1 MDAAPPIWRE
11 ARFGGELRALRRSGL
26 LDGVGSEGRGLPVL
40 LVPGLFAPD
49 SSLTFLARYLKH
61 HGFRPRRAGIASNV
75 DCSER
80 EMERLTLR
88 VKRAAAE
95 AGSRVAIIGHSR
107 GGIFA
112 RTLAVRHPELVASVM
127 CLGSPLVDPLANI
140 HPFLHLQLELIARL
154 GDRRVPRFASH
165 ACVDAGVL
173 DQLEQIAEHYPV
185 VRSLVRRVRE
195 SPREECCQRFWEDS
209 RAPIPEQTAYVS
221 VYSRSD
227 GVVSPAACLDPAAR
241 HIEVQSSHC
250 GMAWNVDVFRALL
263 PRLRDVAEQE
273 RRPRTPRRPALRAV
287 A

>member
-1 MDAAPPIWRE
+1 MDAAPQIWRE
-11 ARFGGELRALRRSGL
+11 ARLGSELRALRRSRL
-26 LDGVGSEGRGLPVL
+26 LETRSGAGRDLPVL
-40 LVPGLFAPD
+40 LIPGLLAPD
-49 SSLTFLARYLKH
+49 RTLVLLARYLKA
-61 HGFRPRRAGIASNV
+61 HGFRPKRAGIASNV

-112 RTLAVRHPELVASVM
+112 RALAVRRPELVASVM
-127 CLGSPLVDPLANI
+127 CLGSPLVNPLANI

-173 DQLEQIAEHYPV
+173 DQLEQIADRYPV

-195 SPREECCQRFWEDS
+195 SPREECCHRFWEDS
-209 RAPIPEQTAYVS
+209 RAPMPEETAYLS

-241 HIEVQSSHC
+241 HIEVESSHC

-263 PRLRDVAEQE
+263 PELRDVAEQE
-273 RRPRTPRRPALRAV
+273 RIPRTPRRPTLRAV